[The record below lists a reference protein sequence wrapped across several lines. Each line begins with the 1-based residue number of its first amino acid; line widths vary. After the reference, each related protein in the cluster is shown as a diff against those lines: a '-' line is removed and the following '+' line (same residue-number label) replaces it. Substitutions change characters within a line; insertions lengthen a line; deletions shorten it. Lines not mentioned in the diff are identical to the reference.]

1 MYTLLDDVKVAK
13 KVNDFLTDRPGA
25 CRKEICVALN
35 ITKYRLHN
43 LRNQGLIYL
52 PPPVNRGRRWM
63 MAEKYRHLIYTKIE
77 QK

>member
-13 KVNDFLTDRPGA
+13 KINDFMTERPGA
-25 CRKEICVALN
+25 CRKEICIACN

-52 PPPVNRGRRWM
+52 PPPITRGRRWM
-63 MAEKYRHLIYTKIE
+63 MAQKYRHLIQTKIE
-77 QK
+77 QN